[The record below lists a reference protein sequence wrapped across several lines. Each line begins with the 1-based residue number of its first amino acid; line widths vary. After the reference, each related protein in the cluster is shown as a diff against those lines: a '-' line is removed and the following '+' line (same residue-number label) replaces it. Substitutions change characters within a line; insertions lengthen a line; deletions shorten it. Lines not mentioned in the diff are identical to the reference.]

1 MDTLLRKLQDEAA
14 SLEARFNDLTAIEV
28 EAGSEQAKQA
38 NDELET
44 IATRADQIKKEI
56 EARTSI
62 NSKIASMKSAVGDS
76 EPRGVIAPAPVSAPA
91 EVRQWDGKG
100 EMPEEVAQRCGLM
113 LRAIARGEAR
123 GAFTSAT
130 EEPNSHGERL
140 PTYLGRNSELV
151 FEEFYRSILGI
162 LSYTSIAMQVA
173 MRLTTTSNRI
183 TVPRADENVEAE
195 LYLENCE
202 IKPVMIKTS
211 STTINVEKLGAR
223 AQVSNELLE
232 DAFVSVPQL
241 VATKFA
247 YAFAKKIDQ
256 LWLEGDATAGITGLL
271 SQITNEVTVAPKITI
286 GNLSD
291 LVSKINPYAVNPV
304 WIMSP
309 AGLGQ
314 LQSAAAGTIG
324 YDVSAPMRM
333 QIFGAP
339 VYKCL
344 SLPDDVLGIYG
355 DFKQASMVVDRSNG
369 LTINA
374 SRERAIEYD
383 QTVFVGTQRFGIAS
397 TGPSFVAALKK

>member
-14 SLEARFNDLTAIEV
+14 ALEARFNDLTAIEV
-28 EAGSEQAKQA
+28 EAGSEQAVQA
-38 NDELET
+38 NAELDK
-44 IATRADQIKKEI
+44 IAARAAEIKTEI
-56 EARTSI
+56 EARTAI
-62 NSKIASMKSAVGDS
+62 NAKIASMKAAIGDS
-76 EPRGVIAPAPVSAPA
+76 EPRGVIAAPAAAIVPAP
-91 EVRQWDGKG
+91 EKWDGKG
-100 EMPEEVAQRCGLM
+100 DMPEEVAQRCGLM
-113 LRAIARGEAR
+113 LRSIARGETR
-123 GAFTSAT
+123 GAFTGAT

-173 MRLTTTSNRI
+173 MRLTTTSNRV

-202 IKPVMIKTS
+202 IKPVLIKTS

-232 DAFVSVPQL
+232 DAFTSVPQL

-256 LWLEGDATAGITGLL
+256 LWLEGDSGAGITGLL
-271 SQITNEVTVAPKITI
+271 PQITNTVTAAPKVTI
-286 GNLSD
+286 ANLAD
-291 LVSKINPYAVNPV
+291 VVSMINPYAVAPV

-314 LQSAAAGTIG
+314 LQAAAASAIG
-324 YDVSAPMRM
+324 YDVAAPMRM

-383 QTVFVGTQRFGIAS
+383 QTVFVGTQRFGLAS